1 MLFMIFWRNK
11 NSYLMLDF
19 LYFGAPFIYM
29 PLSKEKADFL
39 KLKIIKRLKKVHQQ
53 LFQQGTESLKYGGLG
68 SL

>member
-1 MLFMIFWRNK
+1 
-11 NSYLMLDF
+11 MLDF

-39 KLKIIKRLKKVHQQ
+39 KLKIIKRLKKMHQQ
-53 LFQQGTESLKYGGLG
+53 LFQQGTESLEYGWLG

>member
-1 MLFMIFWRNK
+1 
-11 NSYLMLDF
+11 MLDF